1 MMMRYRCI
9 MMVRYLKI
17 KKNGDWRKRQILW
30 VFWNNNYISE
40 LCDMWIYID
49 GNYVYTRFEELCTC
63 SGEVLFTNRHK
74 ATLSK
79 KKKNQAPT

>member
-1 MMMRYRCI
+1 

-49 GNYVYTRFEELCTC
+49 GNYVYTRFEELCTR
-63 SGEVLFTNRHK
+63 SGAFY
-74 ATLSK
+74 
-79 KKKNQAPT
+79 